1 VVNWIFSIGFL
12 PAPEVCHFCDFL
24 ATPPGCK
31 FFLVSFSPILPSF
44 VGFSPAWGMFTH
56 GIFRFFHEFLRA
68 TPPIIGPFSGYQFAA
83 LSVAALG
90 AAGFVLRRQ
99 PRSTNP
105 ATPP

>member
-1 VVNWIFSIGFL
+1 
-12 PAPEVCHFCDFL
+12 
-24 ATPPGCK
+24 
-31 FFLVSFSPILPSF
+31 
-44 VGFSPAWGMFTH
+44 MFTH

-105 ATPP
+105 ATQP

>member
-1 VVNWIFSIGFL
+1 M
-12 PAPEVCHFCDFL
+12 AY
-24 ATPPGCK
+24 
-31 FFLVSFSPILPSF
+31 
-44 VGFSPAWGMFTH
+44 

-105 ATPP
+105 ATQP